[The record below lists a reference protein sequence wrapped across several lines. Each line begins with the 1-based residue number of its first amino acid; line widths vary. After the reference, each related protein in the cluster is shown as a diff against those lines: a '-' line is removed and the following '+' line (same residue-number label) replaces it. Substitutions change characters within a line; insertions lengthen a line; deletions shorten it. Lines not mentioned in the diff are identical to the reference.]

1 MESESDKGGTLGA
14 SDVGD
19 LTVTTRKKRSRLKQL
34 QSLIRKQVEFWMSD
48 ANLHKDKHLSGLMGE
63 DSDIAISSL
72 MMFNKMKELTT
83 DIALVARA
91 LKSSV
96 TLEVSPDGKRIRR
109 KVPLGQKPV
118 DVDERT
124 VYVELLPRG
133 VNHDWLEQVFGAV
146 GPVVYVSVPRFA
158 SSGDPKGFA
167 FVEFASTHDAQRAVK
182 VLNNPPEDAQNPG
195 IFPKTRKKKPI
206 LGEFHHKDP
215 LKSKF
220 GGRLEGGK
228 TGKRDRTKKKRKSKP
243 KTTDCKTKDLLEDCS
258 VEVVPRKRKREETE
272 ETDGGQF
279 DKEKNSVEKDA
290 VGAVQK
296 RRRKNDETAS
306 WDEVEQKEQI
316 NEERAWGTDGCQKYQ
331 KESNGKSKE
340 QIVAE
345 CIMEVKESA
354 QQVALEG
361 KEPSRR
367 KRRKAKWTEASHFSL
382 RVIPK
387 KEWLSLRQEYLQ
399 LQKATLGPLKKQLR
413 AHAEMTGLEQ
423 KEQTKSGRHSQEVTE
438 GTWKGEKPLPM
449 GPEFQSA
456 VLIQLASTSPLP
468 GRAELKAL
476 LGSGVAY
483 VDVRDGDTDGV
494 VRFQTPDDAQK
505 ALANAEA
512 NHSMREQNMTLSL
525 IDGLPEQRYWQKI
538 LVERQAKLNRPREK
552 HRGKCKILSR
562 VEKLI
567 AAKADKLNCHLRFD
581 AQ

>member
-1 MESESDKGGTLGA
+1 MESESDRGGAPEA
-14 SDVGD
+14 SDTGD
-19 LTVTTRKKRSRLKQL
+19 LIMTTRKKRSRLKQL

-48 ANLHKDKHLSGLMGE
+48 ANLHKDRYLRGLMGE
-63 DSDIAISSL
+63 ENDIAISSL
-72 MMFNKMKELTT
+72 TTFKKMKELTT

-91 LKSSV
+91 LKSSA

-158 SSGDPKGFA
+158 STGDPKGFA
-167 FVEFASTHDAQRAVK
+167 FVEFSSSHDAQRAV
-182 VLNNPPEDAQNPG
+182 LNNPPDDAQNPG
-195 IFPKTRKKKPI
+195 MFPKTRKKKPI
-206 LGEFHHKDP
+206 FGEYHHKDP
-215 LKSKF
+215 SKSKF
-220 GGRLEGGK
+220 GGRFEGGK
-228 TGKRDRTKKKRKSKP
+228 IGKRDRAKKKRKSKP
-243 KTTDCKTKDLLEDCS
+243 KTTDCKSKDTLKDCS
-258 VEVVPRKRKREETE
+258 VEVVPRKRKREEIE

-279 DKEKNSVEKDA
+279 DEEKSVEEKDD
-290 VGAVQK
+290 VEAVQK
-296 RRRKNDETAS
+296 RRRKNDETES
-306 WDEVEQKEQI
+306 WDEVEQKEQT
-316 NEERAWGTDGCQKYQ
+316 NEERARGIDRCQKYH
-331 KESNGKSKE
+331 KESNGKDKE
-340 QIVAE
+340 EIVAE

-354 QQVALEG
+354 QQVALGG

-387 KEWLSLRQEYLQ
+387 KEWLSLRQDYLQ
-399 LQKATLGPLKKQLR
+399 LQKASLGPLKKQLR
-413 AHAEMTGLEQ
+413 AHVEMTGEER
-423 KEQTKSGRHSQEVTE
+423 KEHAKSDQHSQEVT
-438 GTWKGEKPLPM
+438 GGAGKSEKPLTM

-476 LGSGVAY
+476 FGSGVAY
-483 VDVRDGDTDGV
+483 VDVREGETDGV

-505 ALANAEA
+505 AITNEEE
-512 NHSMREQNMTLSL
+512 NHSMRERNMTLSL

-552 HRGKCKILSR
+552 NRGKRKILSR

-567 AAKADKLNCHLRFD
+567 AAKGDKLNHHLRFD
-581 AQ
+581 TE